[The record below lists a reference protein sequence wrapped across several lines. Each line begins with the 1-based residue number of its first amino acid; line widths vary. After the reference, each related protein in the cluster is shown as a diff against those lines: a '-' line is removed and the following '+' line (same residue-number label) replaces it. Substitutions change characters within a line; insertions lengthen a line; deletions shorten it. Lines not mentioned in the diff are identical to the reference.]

1 MDVVSR
7 EVGFMPMFSEVQK
20 DGDQF
25 AGLVKELLSNY
36 NTNSQVIDRNGEQI
50 STTETNYDV
59 KKAKLILDRIDRL
72 LGEKFKLTVEET
84 DYIINY
90 DIKYRLGK

>member
-1 MDVVSR
+1 
-7 EVGFMPMFSEVQK
+7 MPCLLHK
-20 DGDQF
+20 RRWRPF
-25 AGLVKELLSNY
+25 ADLVKELLANY

-59 KKAKLILDRIDRL
+59 KKAKLVLDKIDSL
-72 LGEKFKLTVEET
+72 LGEKYMLTYEEI